1 MPKYCQLVGAR
12 RSQSRMGQVSVE
24 GMSHF
29 VNAESD
35 PRSGGWRLIL
45 THVNRETKPI
55 GAVWF
60 GRDSSARA
68 PRKGGGV
75 DGASGINAAKP
86 PSRCDCGR
94 KQKRRDGERGG
105 GWREEEEDKGDP
117 GDSDSGFQA
126 RVQTAS
132 FALKDRLGCRAAY
145 RSDASE
151 TA

>member
-1 MPKYCQLVGAR
+1 VPEPLERGEESMEHR
-12 RSQSRMGQVSVE
+12 ESMRQSRRQGVT
-24 GMSHF
+24 
-29 VNAESD
+29 AEES
-35 PRSGGWRLIL
+35 
-45 THVNRETKPI
+45 K
-55 GAVWF
+55 
-60 GRDSSARA
+60 SAA
-68 PRKGGGV
+68 TGK
-75 DGASGINAAKP
+75 
-86 PSRCDCGR
+86 
-94 KQKRRDGERGG
+94 GG